1 MSDVASD
8 WSIWSP
14 VLHDGEQ
21 LDVRQMEVVPVTEP
35 NNMMFYVDISCK
47 TLMATCIR
55 PSCTPRLCPCCCKDG
70 PVDGG
75 CRQVND
81 QRAELLPPTLEE
93 RQTPSLCRAV
103 SPIGNSENFPGNK
116 TCID

>member
-1 MSDVASD
+1 M
-8 WSIWSP
+8 
-14 VLHDGEQ
+14 L
-21 LDVRQMEVVPVTEP
+21 
-35 NNMMFYVDISCK
+35 MFHAN
-47 TLMATCIR
+47 TLMDTCIR

-75 CRQVND
+75 CCRQGND

>member
-1 MSDVASD
+1 M
-8 WSIWSP
+8 
-14 VLHDGEQ
+14 
-21 LDVRQMEVVPVTEP
+21 
-35 NNMMFYVDISCK
+35 
-47 TLMATCIR
+47 
-55 PSCTPRLCPCCCKDG
+55 
-70 PVDGG
+70 DGG